1 MKENHKLFCLEY
13 IKDFNGTRAYKEV
26 YKNCS
31 ITTARKNSNKL
42 LKRADISQYIR
53 EQTEKIHNDKIA
65 DVEEIREL
73 LTEIARGETTKGAT
87 VVVEAIGGGLTKAR
101 EVNKKPE
108 DKDRLKALELL
119 GKANSLFTDK
129 LDATA
134 SIDISVDIED
144 SLEDNEG

>member
-1 MKENHKLFCLEY
+1 MREKHKQFCYEY
-13 IKDFNGTRAYKEV
+13 LKDFNGTRAYKEV
-26 YKNCS
+26 YKTC
-31 ITTARKNSNKL
+31 TDVTARKNANKL
-42 LKRADISQYIR
+42 LTRTDISQYIR
-53 EQTEKIHNDKIA
+53 EQTEKIRNDKIA

-119 GKANSLFTDK
+119 GKANNMFTDK
-129 LDATA
+129 VDLNANM
-134 SIDISVDIED
+134 DINVEIEDIED
-144 SLEDNEG
+144 NED